1 VICLSWYKP
10 RLDQRFPPIFTTKSR
25 GPNSVEGELDLLV
38 SNPELREALTA
49 ELSTKI
55 REVLDR
61 LEREAVSK

>member
-25 GPNSVEGELDLLV
+25 GPNSVEGELDLLA
-38 SNPELREALTA
+38 SNPELREALTS

>member
-1 VICLSWYKP
+1 
-10 RLDQRFPPIFTTKSR
+10 
-25 GPNSVEGELDLLV
+25 V

-55 REVLDR
+55 MEVLDR